1 LVRKFSNLP
10 QTELDIRFLETLEFA
25 GRMIS
30 AGWFICAKIEAET
43 VPGT

>member
-1 LVRKFSNLP
+1 MEVSILP
-10 QTELDIRFLETLEFA
+10 QSERRCRFLETLEFA

>member
-1 LVRKFSNLP
+1 LKSFKLFM
-10 QTELDIRFLETLEFA
+10 FLETLEFA